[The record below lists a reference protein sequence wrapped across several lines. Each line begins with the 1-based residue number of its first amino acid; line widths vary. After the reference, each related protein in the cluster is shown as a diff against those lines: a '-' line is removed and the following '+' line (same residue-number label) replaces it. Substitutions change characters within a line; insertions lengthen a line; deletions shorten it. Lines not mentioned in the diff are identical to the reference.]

1 MHQPISRLLAVH
13 LTVLLTVLLAR
24 ARERDDRGDV
34 PGWVMVTLMTAMVVT
49 ALIPVVR
56 NQLMDLLTSAFNM
69 VKSGG

>member
-1 MHQPISRLLAVH
+1 MHQPIARLLAVH
-13 LTVLLTVLLAR
+13 LTLLLAPR
-24 ARERDDRGDV
+24 RERDERGDV